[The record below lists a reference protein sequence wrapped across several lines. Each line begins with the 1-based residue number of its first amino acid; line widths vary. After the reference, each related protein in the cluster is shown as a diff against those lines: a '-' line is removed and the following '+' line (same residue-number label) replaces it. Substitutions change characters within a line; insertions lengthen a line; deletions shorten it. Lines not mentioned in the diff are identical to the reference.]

1 MAGDYEGDS
10 INCTGNSKGKK
21 IKIVQINFISQSQVC
36 VFKFNFEQLT
46 NIFYNS
52 KEVKICQLHLKLSDT
67 GEFPEQVPC
76 WDVKT

>member
-36 VFKFNFEQLT
+36 VFKFNFAATDKYFL
-46 NIFYNS
+46 
-52 KEVKICQLHLKLSDT
+52 
-67 GEFPEQVPC
+67 
-76 WDVKT
+76 

>member
-10 INCTGNSKGKK
+10 INYTGNNKGKK
-21 IKIVQINFISQSQVC
+21 IKILQINFISQSQVC
-36 VFKFNFEQLT
+36 VFKF
-46 NIFYNS
+46 NS

-76 WDVKT
+76 RGVKT